1 MKKWLLLTLVL
12 VALVGMTLAPQ
23 ELGYVDENSS
33 SVVDVKKQDKDEEVR
48 EGTENEGIILMSE
61 SFE

>member
-1 MKKWLLLTLVL
+1 MKKWLLLTLAL
-12 VALVGMTLAPQ
+12 AALVVPTLAPQ